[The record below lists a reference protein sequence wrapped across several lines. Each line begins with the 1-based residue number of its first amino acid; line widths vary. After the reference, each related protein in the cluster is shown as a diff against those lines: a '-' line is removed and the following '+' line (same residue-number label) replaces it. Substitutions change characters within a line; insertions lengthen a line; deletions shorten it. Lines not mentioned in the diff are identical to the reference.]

1 MSEAI
6 QFLCY
11 FFFDD
16 ISHFAA
22 LCIILLL
29 AVPHKFIEIEYHEQE
44 KDKMQNNAGNG
55 SNQPIK

>member
-1 MSEAI
+1 MSETI

-16 ISHFAA
+16 LRHFVA

-29 AVPHKFIEIEYHEQE
+29 AVQHRVVGIEYHEHE

-55 SNQPIK
+55 GN